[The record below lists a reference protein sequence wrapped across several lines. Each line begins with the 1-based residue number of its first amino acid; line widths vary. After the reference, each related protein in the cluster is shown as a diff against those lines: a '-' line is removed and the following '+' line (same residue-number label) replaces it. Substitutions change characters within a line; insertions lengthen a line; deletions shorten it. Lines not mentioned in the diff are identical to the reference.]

1 MTRPP
6 KMPASAIRSMVESR
20 NAPQVPLVPL
30 IRASTPSSMSR
41 NTKIVQVKAP
51 GKSSPI
57 GKRPSAPPATPT
69 VPMTVTAFG
78 VMGVRA
84 STLPTGVNRR
94 VMAGRSGF
102 SMAVRSYRRAELEF
116 SAARVGFTFRQPG
129 RFFPW
134 GLWTRCSRVKAG
146 RAQRWLAGG
155 RPPAP
160 PEAREA
166 IARRRTSVAGTS
178 SGAGGA
184 AGRAPAAD
192 QVRNVVLVGH
202 SGTGKSSL
210 VEALLAATGTIQR
223 PGSIE
228 EGTTVSD
235 FDEIE
240 VKQQRSV
247 NLTLAPVI
255 HNGIKVN
262 LLDTPGY
269 ADFTGDLR
277 AGLRAADSALFA
289 VSATDGIDGVTRML
303 WEECAAVGMPRAVVI
318 TKIDH
323 QRAEFQ
329 ATLDACREA
338 FGDAVAPLYLPV
350 GEPVNGLIGLLSQ
363 KLYSY
368 SGGERSEGA
377 PAAADEERMTDL
389 RGELIEGVIT
399 ESEDESLMDRYLSGE
414 EIDPKVL
421 IEDLEKAVAQS
432 SFYPVLVVSA
442 PQKIGM
448 LELLEVMTEAFPSP
462 AEHPLP
468 PVTTPDG
475 KPVTGL
481 SADPK
486 GPLLAEVV
494 KTTSDSYV
502 GRISLVRV
510 FSGTLRPDASVHVSG
525 HGRAASGHEDH
536 DDDERIGALTSP
548 LGKQQRPVTQCA
560 AGDICAVAKLST
572 AETGDTLSD
581 KEKPLLMESWSMPEP
596 LLPVAIVAKSKAD
609 EDKLSQ
615 ALSRLVAEDP
625 TLRLE
630 NNAETRQLVLWCM
643 GEAHADLLLDRLANR
658 YGVAV
663 ETTDLRVPLRETV
676 AGKAQGL
683 GRNVKQ
689 SGGHGE
695 YGICHIEIEPLA
707 DASAFE
713 FVDKIV
719 GGVVPRQFIPSVEKG
734 VRWQMEQGVVAG
746 YPMIGIR
753 VTLYDGK
760 AHSVDSSDMAF
771 QKAGRAALRDAVD
784 KAQPKLLEPVDE
796 VSVLVPDDYVGAIMS
811 DVPSRRGRVLGT
823 EQIGVGRT
831 LVKAEIPE
839 LEITRYAI
847 ELRSLSHG
855 TGSFTRSYLRH
866 EPLPAHLASKVAAES
881 KPG

>member
-1 MTRPP
+1 M
-6 KMPASAIRSMVESR
+6 A
-20 NAPQVPLVPL
+20 
-30 IRASTPSSMSR
+30 
-41 NTKIVQVKAP
+41 
-51 GKSSPI
+51 
-57 GKRPSAPPATPT
+57 AT
-69 VPMTVTAFG
+69 G
-78 VMGVRA
+78 
-84 STLPTGVNRR
+84 
-94 VMAGRSGF
+94 
-102 SMAVRSYRRAELEF
+102 
-116 SAARVGFTFRQPG
+116 
-129 RFFPW
+129 
-134 GLWTRCSRVKAG
+134 
-146 RAQRWLAGG
+146 
-155 RPPAP
+155 
-160 PEAREA
+160 
-166 IARRRTSVAGTS
+166 

-223 PGSIE
+223 PGSIQ

-235 FDEIE
+235 FDETE
-240 VKQQRSV
+240 VRQQRSV

-350 GEPVNGLIGLLSQ
+350 GEPVDGLIGLLSQ

-368 SGGERSEGA
+368 AGGQRSEGVA
-377 PAAADEERMTDL
+377 PAADEDRMAEL
-389 RGELIEGVIT
+389 RGELIEGIIT

-421 IEDLEKAVAQS
+421 IEDLEKAVARG
-432 SFYPVLVVSA
+432 SFHPVLAVSSTRG
-442 PQKIGM
+442 IGM
-448 LELLEVMTEAFPSP
+448 GELLEVMTQAFPSP
-462 AEHPLP
+462 EEHPLP
-468 PVTTPDG
+468 SVSTLDG
-475 KPVTGL
+475 TPVTGL
-481 SADPK
+481 ACDPA

-494 KTTSDSYV
+494 KTTSDPYV
-502 GRISLVRV
+502 GRVSLVRV
-510 FSGTLRPDASVHVSG
+510 FSGTLRADAAVHVSG
-525 HGRAASGHEDH
+525 HGRADQGHADH
-536 DDDERIGALTSP
+536 DTDERIGALTCP
-548 LGKQQRPVTQCA
+548 LGKQQRNITEAV
-560 AGDICAVAKLST
+560 AGDICAVAKLGT
-572 AETGDTLSD
+572 AETGDTLSSKD
-581 KEKPLLMESWSMPEP
+581 EPLLMEPWVMPEP
-596 LLPVAIVAKSKAD
+596 LLPMALAAKSKAD
-609 EDKLSQ
+609 DDKMSQ

-630 NNAETRQLVLWCM
+630 NNPETHQLVLWCM
-643 GEAHADLLLDRLANR
+643 GEAHVDVLMDRLANR

-663 ETTDLRVPLRETV
+663 ETSAPRVPLRETV
-676 AGKAQGL
+676 AGKAEGL

-689 SGGHGE
+689 TGGHGE
-695 YGICHIEIEPLA
+695 FAICRIEVQPLA
-707 DASAFE
+707 GNEGFE
-713 FVDKIV
+713 FVDKVV

-734 VRWQMEQGVVAG
+734 VRTQMEQGVVAG
-746 YPMIGIR
+746 YPMVGLR

-784 KAQPKLLEPVDE
+784 KAQSMLLEPVDE
-796 VSVLVPDDYVGAIMS
+796 VSVLVPDDYVGAVMS
-811 DVPSRRGRVLGT
+811 DLSGRRGRVLGT
-823 EQIGVGRT
+823 EPVPVGRT
-831 LVKAEIPE
+831 LVRAEIPE
-839 LEITRYAI
+839 LEITRYTI
-847 ELRSLSHG
+847 DLRSVSHG

-866 EPLPAHLASKVAAES
+866 EPLPSHLAAKIAEES
-881 KPG
+881 KA